1 MTFEA
6 GGHSFGNKSSA
17 VVTAVLR
24 VLAVVVDRGR
34 FAPLRLVNPIRVA
47 HRTSSQEPAHV
58 A

>member
-6 GGHSFGNKSSA
+6 VGHSSGDKPSA
-17 VVTAVLR
+17 VVTAVLSA
-24 VLAVVVDRGR
+24 LAVVVDRGR

-47 HRTSSQEPAHV
+47 HRTPSQEPAHV